1 MSRTEIE
8 RFVNDLGKKGNL
20 LENAK
25 PSATG
30 LASIVAVGKSHG
42 YNFTLDEA
50 KSYTRC
56 RSRQELISKQLDAT
70 AGANRILVLRSR
82 PALCR
87 PLGRPD
93 PLRRCPRAAYR
104 SGKRTLTSPR
114 QSSPSLLF
122 WLLLLRSW
130 PDMPFA
136 LTALARAQGDEK
148 CDENMKAGLVRGE
161 ICH

>member
-8 RFVNDLGKKGNL
+8 RFINDLGKKGNL

-50 KSYTRC
+50 KSYIRC

-70 AGANRILVLRSR
+70 AGAKPDSSVAISTGVVQAAGLAR
-82 PALCR
+82 PAAEV
-87 PLGRPD
+87 PV
-93 PLRRCPRAAYR
+93 
-104 SGKRTLTSPR
+104 SGVQVAKAH
-114 QSSPSLLF
+114 SS
-122 WLLLLRSW
+122 
-130 PDMPFA
+130 FA
-136 LTALARAQGDEK
+136 SAVQPVAVV
-148 CDENMKAGLVRGE
+148 LVVVVAVVA
-161 ICH
+161 